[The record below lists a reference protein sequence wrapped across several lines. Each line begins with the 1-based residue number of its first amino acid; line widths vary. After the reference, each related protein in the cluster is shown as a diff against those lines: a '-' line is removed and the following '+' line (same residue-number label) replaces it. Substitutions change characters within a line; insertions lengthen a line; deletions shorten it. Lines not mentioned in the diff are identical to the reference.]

1 MTRSISRRRTLR
13 GLGAAA
19 LSTAVPLRMS
29 LAQAPTI
36 ALGTLTPMTGVGGN
50 YGPTMRDAVAA
61 VVEQVNAAGGVLG
74 KRITLTSEDDET
86 NPEAGVRAAH
96 KLIDV
101 DKVSAIIG
109 TWASA
114 VTTAVA
120 PVCWESKTFLTTV
133 SGADSI
139 TLLPHQGYLVR
150 TQPNTVLQGQTFG
163 NFALELGAKKL
174 YILMPQTPFTESMK
188 DTMAKVLAAK
198 GASCEID
205 IYDAKKT
212 SYRSEVDQALRSQPD
227 TLYLGGYSTDT
238 AVVLRDIYR
247 AGFKGHM
254 IAQTYAIDGKLLE
267 SVPHEATEGLYCLG
281 PSPATDGGG
290 YKKIAA
296 MLKKETL
303 DPYSAQTY
311 DHANLV
317 LLAMAKAGA
326 TTGTAVRDNI
336 RKVSQGAGVKVDNA
350 LDGLK
355 LLAQGK
361 DVNYEGASG
370 PCDFDDKGDILSAK
384 FRYDQ
389 VKAGKFTMLKI
400 A

>member
-1 MTRSISRRRTLR
+1 MTRSISRRRALR
-13 GLGAAA
+13 GIGVAAVSAA
-19 LSTAVPLRMS
+19 LPLR
-29 LAQAPTI
+29 LARADAPAIT
-36 ALGTLTPMTGVGGN
+36 LGTLTPMTGAGGN

-61 VVEQVNAAGGVLG
+61 VVEQVNGAGGVLG
-74 KRITLTSEDDET
+74 RRIALVSEDDET

-101 DKVSAIIG
+101 DKVPAIIG

-120 PVCWESKTFLTTV
+120 PLCWESKTFLTTV

-150 TQPNTVLQGQTFG
+150 TQPNTVLQGKTFAS
-163 NFALELGAKKL
+163 FALELGAKKV

-188 DTMAKVLAAK
+188 ETMTKVLAAK
-198 GASCEID
+198 GATCDID

-238 AVVLRDIYR
+238 AVLLRDIYR
-247 AGFKGHM
+247 AGFKGRM
-254 IAQTYAIDGKLLE
+254 IAQTYSIDGKLLE
-267 SVPHEATEGLYCLG
+267 SVPHEATEGIYCLG
-281 PSPATDGGG
+281 PSPATDSGG
-290 YKKIAA
+290 YKKICA
-296 MLKKETL
+296 MLKKDTL

-326 TTGTAVRDNI
+326 ATGTAIRDTI

-350 LDGLK
+350 PDGLK

-370 PCDFDDKGDILSAK
+370 PCDFDEKGDILSVK

-389 VKAGKFTMLKI
+389 VKGGKFTLLKI